1 MRGHRLNL
9 LRSAVFALALIVL
22 TPPYSLLALAT
33 APLPRMWRY
42 QIISGWSRIVI
53 WLARTVLGIRY
64 RIEGLDTLPRRPV
77 VILSKH
83 QSAWDTLAFQV
94 FLPPQVLVLKRELLW
109 IPFFGWG
116 LALMSPIAINRA
128 RGTRALKRMA
138 ELGRQRL
145 AQGFSI
151 VVYPEGTRIAPGRRG
166 TYQQGGAWLAVRT
179 GAPIVP
185 IAHNAGLLWP
195 KNAFVKRPGTIT
207 VQIGAPIE
215 SRGMKPDALNAAVE
229 QWIESRMESLCPK

>member
-1 MRGHRLNL
+1 MNL
-9 LRSAVFALALIVL
+9 LRSLLFTLALVVI

-33 APLPRMWRY
+33 APLPRMPRY
-42 QIISGWSRIVI
+42 RIISGWAHIVI
-53 WLARTVLGIRY
+53 GLARVVLGIRY
-64 RIEGLDTLPRRPV
+64 RIEGLDSLPRRPV
-77 VILSKH
+77 VFLSKH
-83 QSAWDTLAFQV
+83 QSAWETMAFQL
-94 FLPPQVLVLKRELLW
+94 FLPPHVMVLKRELLW

-116 LALMSPIAINRA
+116 LALMSPIAIDRS

-151 VVYPEGTRIAPGRRG
+151 IIYPEGTRVAPGRRG
-166 TYQQGGAWLAVRT
+166 TYHQGGAWLAVKT
-179 GAPIVP
+179 GTPVVP

-195 KNAFVKRPGTIT
+195 KNAFVKRPGSIT
-207 VQIGAPIE
+207 VQVGAPIE
-215 SRGMKPDALNAAVE
+215 SRGMTPEALNAKVE